1 MLERVLVRGNFKL
14 RDLGLGRC
22 DYWSW
27 GYSFSPEPTD
37 RRKILPGPS
46 QTLGL
51 QFHFWSPG
59 VSGVNGVAMLREGAY
74 KAGSIA

>member
-14 RDLGLGRC
+14 RDLGWGRW
-22 DYWSW
+22 DFWGW
-27 GYSFSPEPTD
+27 GYSFSPRPAD

-59 VSGVNGVAMLREGAY
+59 VSGVSGAAMLREGAY
-74 KAGSIA
+74 KAESIA